1 MALYLIRCAT
11 AVPRRRWYGPDQDR
25 ALSAVGR
32 AQADALVAL
41 LGATPIAH
49 ILSSPY
55 LRCVETVTP
64 LARRRDLEVEQLSS
78 LAPSHDV
85 QLILAWIRA
94 LPDHSVLC
102 SHGAVIARV
111 MEILTRQGAEVAGP
125 SVWRKGS
132 TWVLTRRDQHVVAVH
147 AIPPTTELSAV

>member
-11 AVPRRRWYGPDQDR
+11 AVPRGRWHGPDEDR

-32 AQADALVAL
+32 AQADALVDW
-41 LGATPIAH
+41 LGGTPIAH

-55 LRCVETVTP
+55 LRCVETVSP

-85 QLILAWIRA
+85 QLILAWIRD
-94 LPDHSVLC
+94 LPDDSVLC
-102 SHGAVIARV
+102 THGAVIARV
-111 MEILTRQGAEVAGP
+111 MEILTRQGAELEGP
-125 SVWRKGS
+125 SIWRKGS
-132 TWVLTRRDQHVVAVH
+132 TWVLVRRDHQVVA
-147 AIPPTTELSAV
+147 ARAMPPGTELTSV

>member
-11 AVPRRRWYGPDQDR
+11 AVPRRRWYGPDHDR
-25 ALSAVGR
+25 TLSAAGR
-32 AQADALVAL
+32 AQADALVDW

-55 LRCVETVTP
+55 VRCVETVTP

-102 SHGAVIARV
+102 SHGAVITRV
-111 MEILTRQGAEVAGP
+111 MEILTRQGAELDGP
-125 SVWRKGS
+125 SIWRKGS
-132 TWVLTRRDQHVVAVH
+132 TWVLTRRDHQVVAAH
-147 AIPPTTELSAV
+147 AIAPRSELTSV